1 MPAEDPKDMEQNS
14 VPPPEGGDQTQNES
28 LMGAEKAI
36 EDDLGG
42 STEPTDKQK
51 EAFERKVEEARER
64 RGSY

>member
-1 MPAEDPKDMEQNS
+1 MPAEDPKDLQDNS
-14 VPPPEGGDQTQNES
+14 VPPPEGEDQDKS

-51 EAFERKVEEARER
+51 EALERKVEEAKER
-64 RGSY
+64 RDS